1 MVENIV
7 LQSMSLTFVDD
18 FVVVVDEL
26 DDDEVEDEQYES
38 EQLMLETLLVDQK
51 ETFASV
57 DETVVAVVVAYLSCQ
72 SQLQLQ
78 NYFV

>member
-1 MVENIV
+1 
-7 LQSMSLTFVDD
+7 MSLTFVDD

-38 EQLMLETLLVDQK
+38 EQLMKKLETLLVDQK